1 MALNDKSRNEAVLK
15 AITANRLRDGE
26 VIFLA
31 PGSGVGPGVAW
42 VERLEDAALFDDADT
57 ADVALAAAKAQAED
71 ERFAVDVY
79 AFELR
84 IADGQRVPVKTRER
98 IRALGPTVR
107 IDLGKQAAA

>member
-1 MALNDKSRNEAVLK
+1 MALNDQSRNEAVLK

-31 PGSGVGPGVAW
+31 PGPGW
-42 VERLEDAALFDDADT
+42 VERLDDAALFEDA
-57 ADVALAAAKAQAED
+57 AVEAALAAAKALAEG
-71 ERFAVDVY
+71 EQFAVDVY
-79 AFELR
+79 AFDLR
-84 IADGQRVPVKTRER
+84 VADGQRVPVKTRER

>member
-1 MALNDKSRNEAVLK
+1 MLK

-31 PGSGVGPGVAW
+31 PGPDLGPDLGW
-42 VERLEDAALFDDADT
+42 VERLDGAALFEDAAAADT
-57 ADVALAAAKAQAED
+57 ALAAAKAKAEG
-71 ERFAVDVY
+71 EQFAVDVY

-84 IADGQRVPVKTRER
+84 VVDGQRVPVKTRER

>member
-26 VIFLA
+26 VIFVA
-31 PGSGVGPGVAW
+31 AGPGLGW
-42 VERLEDAALFDDADT
+42 VERLDDAALFEDAAAAET
-57 ADVALAAAKAQAED
+57 ALAAAKAQAEG
-71 ERFAVDVY
+71 EQFAVDVY
-79 AFELR
+79 AFDLR
-84 IADGQRVPVKTRER
+84 VVDGQRVPVKTRER

>member
-1 MALNDKSRNEAVLK
+1 MALNDKSSNEAALK

-31 PGSGVGPGVAW
+31 PGPDLRW
-42 VERLEDAALFDDADT
+42 VERLDDAALFEDDDSAET
-57 ADVALAAAKAQAED
+57 ALAAAKTQAEG
-71 ERFAVDVY
+71 EQFAVDVY
-79 AFELR
+79 AFDLR
-84 IADGQRVPVKTRER
+84 VVDGQRVPVKTRER

>member
-1 MALNDKSRNEAVLK
+1 MALNDKSRNETVLK

-31 PGSGVGPGVAW
+31 PGPDLGW
-42 VERLEDAALFDDADT
+42 VERLDDAALFEDAAAAET
-57 ADVALAAAKAQAED
+57 ALAAAKAKAEG
-71 ERFAVDVY
+71 EQFAVDVY
-79 AFELR
+79 AFDLR
-84 IADGQRVPVKTRER
+84 VTDGQRVPVKTRER

>member
-1 MALNDKSRNEAVLK
+1 MALNDKSSNEAALK

-31 PGSGVGPGVAW
+31 PGPDLRW
-42 VERLEDAALFDDADT
+42 VERLDDAALFEDAT
-57 ADVALAAAKAQAED
+57 ADAALAAAKAQAEG
-71 ERFAVDVY
+71 EQFAVDVY
-79 AFELR
+79 AFDLR
-84 IADGQRVPVKTRER
+84 VADGQRVPVKTRER

>member
-31 PGSGVGPGVAW
+31 PGPGLGW
-42 VERLEDAALFDDADT
+42 VERLDDAALFEDAAAADT
-57 ADVALAAAKAQAED
+57 ALAAAKAQAEG
-71 ERFAVDVY
+71 EQFAVDVY
-79 AFELR
+79 AFDLR
-84 IADGQRVPVKTRER
+84 VVDGQRVPVKTRER

>member
-31 PGSGVGPGVAW
+31 PGPGVAW
-42 VERLEDAALFDDADT
+42 VEQLEDAALFEDAAT
-57 ADVALAAAKAQAED
+57 ADAALTAAKAQAED

-79 AFELR
+79 AFDLR
-84 IADGQRVPVKTRER
+84 VTDGQRVPVKTRER

>member
-1 MALNDKSRNEAVLK
+1 MALNDKSRNEAELK

-31 PGSGVGPGVAW
+31 PGPGVAW
-42 VERLEDAALFDDADT
+42 VERLEDAALFEDAAT
-57 ADVALAAAKAQAED
+57 ADAALTAAKAQAED

>member
-1 MALNDKSRNEAVLK
+1 MALNDQSSNEAVLK

-31 PGSGVGPGVAW
+31 PGPDLRW
-42 VERLEDAALFDDADT
+42 VERLDDAALFEDAATD
-57 ADVALAAAKAQAED
+57 AALAAAKAQAEG
-71 ERFAVDVY
+71 EQFAVDVY
-79 AFELR
+79 AFDLR
-84 IADGQRVPVKTRER
+84 VADGQRVPVKTRER

>member
-1 MALNDKSRNEAVLK
+1 MNDKSRNEAVLK

-31 PGSGVGPGVAW
+31 PGPGLGW
-42 VERLEDAALFDDADT
+42 VERLDDAALFEDAAAADT
-57 ADVALAAAKAQAED
+57 ALAAAKAQAEG
-71 ERFAVDVY
+71 EQFAVDVY
-79 AFELR
+79 AFDLR
-84 IADGQRVPVKTRER
+84 VTDGQRVPVKTRER

>member
-1 MALNDKSRNEAVLK
+1 MALSDKSRNEAVLK

-31 PGSGVGPGVAW
+31 PGSGW
-42 VERLEDAALFDDADT
+42 VERLDDAALFEDAAAET
-57 ADVALAAAKAQAED
+57 ALAAAKAQAEG
-71 ERFAVDVY
+71 EQFAVDVY
-79 AFELR
+79 AFDLR
-84 IADGQRVPVKTRER
+84 VVDGQRVPVKTRER

>member
-31 PGSGVGPGVAW
+31 PGPGLGW
-42 VERLEDAALFDDADT
+42 VERLDDAALFEDAAAADT
-57 ADVALAAAKAQAED
+57 ALAAAKAQAEG
-71 ERFAVDVY
+71 EQFAVDVY
-79 AFELR
+79 AFDLR
-84 IADGQRVPVKTRER
+84 VTDGQRVPVKTRER

>member
-31 PGSGVGPGVAW
+31 PGTGSSAGW
-42 VERLEDAALFDDADT
+42 VERLEDAALFEEDA
-57 ADVALAAAKAQAED
+57 AAEAALAAARAQAEG

-79 AFELR
+79 AFDLR

>member
-31 PGSGVGPGVAW
+31 PGPGVAW
-42 VERLEDAALFDDADT
+42 VERLEDAALFEDAAT
-57 ADVALAAAKAQAED
+57 ADAALTAAKAQAED

>member
-26 VIFLA
+26 VVFLA
-31 PGSGVGPGVAW
+31 PDASWA
-42 VERLEDAALFDDADT
+42 ERLTDAALFEDAATADT
-57 ADVALAAAKAQAED
+57 ALAAAKAQAEG
-71 ERFAVDVY
+71 EQFAVDVY
-79 AFELR
+79 AFDLR
-84 IADGQRVPVKTRER
+84 ITDGLRVPVKTRER

>member
-31 PGSGVGPGVAW
+31 PGPGLGW
-42 VERLEDAALFDDADT
+42 VERLDDAALFEDAAVADT
-57 ADVALAAAKAQAED
+57 ALAAAKAQAEG
-71 ERFAVDVY
+71 EQFAVDVY
-79 AFELR
+79 AFDLR
-84 IADGQRVPVKTRER
+84 VVDGQRVPVKTRER

>member
-31 PGSGVGPGVAW
+31 PGPGLGW
-42 VERLEDAALFDDADT
+42 VERLDDAALFEDAAAADT
-57 ADVALAAAKAQAED
+57 ALAAAKAQAEG
-71 ERFAVDVY
+71 EQFAVDVY
-79 AFELR
+79 AFDLR
-84 IADGQRVPVKTRER
+84 VTDGQRVPVKTRER

-107 IDLGKQAAA
+107 VDLGKQAAA